1 MTESCEKVWDALMRF
16 DEAYSGNV
24 FIKSHPNFEES
35 QVVLYGMPMDWTV
48 SYRPGSRFG
57 PARIREVSIG
67 LEEYSA
73 YLDRELEEVKYF
85 DAGDIPLPFGNAQ
98 RSLDIIE
105 EFVDQILAAG
115 KFPLG
120 MGGEH
125 LVSWP
130 VMRAV
135 YKKYPDLAIIH
146 FDAHTDL
153 RENYEGEPLSH
164 STPIRKIAEHIG
176 PKNVYSFG
184 IRSGMKEEFVW
195 AKENG
200 MHISKFE
207 VLEPLKEILPTLAGR
222 PVYVTIDIDVL
233 DPAHAPGTGTVDCG
247 GITSKELL
255 ASIHAIARS
264 EVNVVGGDLVE
275 VAPIYDPSEQ
285 TANTASKL
293 LREMLLGWVK

>member
-1 MTESCEKVWDALMRF
+1 MRF

-24 FIKSHPNFEES
+24 FIKSHPSYEES
-35 QVVLYGMPMDWTV
+35 EAVIYGMPMDWTV

-67 LEEYSA
+67 LEEYSP
-73 YLDRELEEVKYF
+73 YLDRELEEVKYY
-85 DAGDIPLPFGNAQ
+85 DAGDIPLPFGNPQ
-98 RSLDIIE
+98 KSIDMIE
-105 EFVDQILAAG
+105 EFIDQLLAED

-130 VMRAV
+130 VIKAM

-146 FDAHTDL
+146 MDAHTDL
-153 RENYEGEPLSH
+153 RVDYEGEPLSH
-164 STPIRKIAEHIG
+164 STPIRKAADLIG
-176 PKNVYSFG
+176 PRNIYSFG
-184 IRSGMKEEFVW
+184 IRSGMKEEFQW
-195 AKENG
+195 AKEVG

-207 VLEPLKEILPTLAGR
+207 VHKPLKDILPKLAGR

-233 DPAHAPGTGTVDCG
+233 DPAHAPGTGTVDAG
-247 GITSKELL
+247 GITSRELL
-255 ASIHAIARS
+255 ASIHEIAHS
-264 EVNVVGGDLVE
+264 DVKVVGADLVE

-293 LREMLLGWVK
+293 IREMILGWVNKK

>member
-1 MTESCEKVWDALMRF
+1 MRF
-16 DEAYSGNV
+16 DEAYSGKV
-24 FIKSHPNFEES
+24 FIGSHPTWEDAK
-35 QVVLYGMPMDWTV
+35 VILYGMPMDWTV

-57 PARIREVSIG
+57 PNRIREVSIG
-67 LEEYSA
+67 LEEYSP
-73 YLDRELEEVKYF
+73 YLDRELHEVPFF

-98 RSLDIIE
+98 KSLDLIE
-105 EFVDQILAAG
+105 EYVDSILEKG

-130 VMRAV
+130 VFRAM

-146 FDAHTDL
+146 MDAHTDL
-153 RENYEGEPLSH
+153 REEYEGEPLSH
-164 STPIRKIAEHIG
+164 STPILKVAGLIGAE
-176 PKNVYSFG
+176 NVFSFG
-184 IRSGMKEEFVW
+184 IRSGMKEEFEW
-195 AKENG
+195 AKEAG

-207 VLEPLKEILPTLAGR
+207 VLEPLKQVLPKLKGR

-233 DPAHAPGTGTVDCG
+233 DPAHAPGTGTVDAG

-255 ASIHAIARS
+255 ASIHAIAGS
-264 EVNVVGGDLVE
+264 DVQVVGADLVE
-275 VAPIYDPSEQ
+275 VAPVYDHSDQ

-293 LREMLLGWVK
+293 LREMLLGFVK

>member
-1 MTESCEKVWDALMRF
+1 MRF

-24 FIKSHPNFEES
+24 FIKSHPSYEES
-35 QVVLYGMPMDWTV
+35 SVVLYGMPMDWTV

-57 PARIREVSIG
+57 PTRIREVSIG

-73 YLDRELEEVKYF
+73 YLDRELEEVKYY

-98 RSLDIIE
+98 RSLDMIE
-105 EFVDQILAAG
+105 DYIDGLLADG
-115 KFPLG
+115 KTPFG

-130 VMRAV
+130 VMKAV
-135 YKKYPDLAIIH
+135 AKKHPNLAIIH
-146 FDAHTDL
+146 MDAHTDL
-153 RENYEGEPLSH
+153 REEYEGEPLSH

-184 IRSGMKEEFVW
+184 IRSGMREEFQW

-233 DPAHAPGTGTVDCG
+233 DPAHAPGTGTVDAG

-255 ASIHAIARS
+255 ASIHEIARS
-264 EVNVVGGDLVE
+264 EVNVVGADLVE

-293 LREMLLGWVK
+293 IREMLLGWM

>member
-1 MTESCEKVWDALMRF
+1 MRF
-16 DEAYSGNV
+16 DEAYSGKV
-24 FIKSHPNFEES
+24 FIGSHPTWEDAK
-35 QVVLYGMPMDWTV
+35 VILYGMPMDWTV

-57 PARIREVSIG
+57 PNRIREVSIG
-67 LEEYSA
+67 LEEYSP
-73 YLDRELEEVKYF
+73 YLDRELHEVPFF

-98 RSLDIIE
+98 KSLDLIE
-105 EFVDQILAAG
+105 EYVDSILEKG

-130 VMRAV
+130 VFRAM

-146 FDAHTDL
+146 MDAHTDL
-153 RENYEGEPLSH
+153 REEYEGEPLSH
-164 STPIRKIAEHIG
+164 STPIRKAAGLIG
-176 PKNVYSFG
+176 PKNVFSFG
-184 IRSGMKEEFVW
+184 IRSGMKEEFEW
-195 AKENG
+195 AKEAG

-207 VLEPLKEILPTLAGR
+207 VLEPLKQVLPKLKGR

-233 DPAHAPGTGTVDCG
+233 DPAHAPGTGTVDAG

-255 ASIHAIARS
+255 ASIHAIAGS
-264 EVNVVGGDLVE
+264 DVHVVGADLVE
-275 VAPIYDPSEQ
+275 VAPVYDHSDQ

-293 LREMLLGWVK
+293 LREMLLGFVK

>member
-1 MTESCEKVWDALMRF
+1 MRS

-24 FIKSHPNFEES
+24 FIKSHPSYEES
-35 QVVLYGMPMDWTV
+35 EAVIYGMPMDWTV

-67 LEEYSA
+67 LEEYSP
-73 YLDRELEEVKYF
+73 YLDRELEEVKYY
-85 DAGDIPLPFGNAQ
+85 DAGDIPLPFGNPQ
-98 RSLDIIE
+98 KSIDMIE
-105 EFVDQILAAG
+105 EFIDQLLAED

-130 VMRAV
+130 VIKAM

-146 FDAHTDL
+146 MDAHTDL
-153 RENYEGEPLSH
+153 RVDYEGEPLSH
-164 STPIRKIAEHIG
+164 STPIRKAADLIG
-176 PKNVYSFG
+176 PRNIYSFG
-184 IRSGMKEEFVW
+184 IRSGMKEEFQW
-195 AKENG
+195 AKEVG

-207 VLEPLKEILPTLAGR
+207 VHKPLKDILPKLAGR

-233 DPAHAPGTGTVDCG
+233 DPAHAPGTGTVDAG
-247 GITSKELL
+247 GITSRELL
-255 ASIHAIARS
+255 ASIHEIAHS
-264 EVNVVGGDLVE
+264 DVKVVGADLVE

-293 LREMLLGWVK
+293 IREMILGWVNKK

>member
-1 MTESCEKVWDALMRF
+1 MRF
-16 DEAYSGNV
+16 DEAYSGNI
-24 FIKSHPNFEES
+24 FIKSHQNFEES
-35 QVVLYGMPMDWTV
+35 QAVLYGMPMDWTV
-48 SYRPGSRFG
+48 SFRPGSRFG
-57 PARIREVSIG
+57 PTRIREVSVG
-67 LEEYSA
+67 LEEYSP
-73 YLDRELEEVKYF
+73 YLDRELEDVKYF

-98 RSLDIIE
+98 KSLDMIE
-105 EFVDQILAAG
+105 DFVDKVLAAG

-130 VMRAV
+130 VMKAV
-135 YKKYPDLAIIH
+135 FKKYPDLAIIH
-146 FDAHTDL
+146 MDAHTDL
-153 RENYEGEPLSH
+153 REDYEGEPLSH

-176 PKNVYSFG
+176 PKNVFSFG
-184 IRSGMKEEFVW
+184 IRSGMKEEFDW
-195 AKENG
+195 AKKVG

-207 VLEPLKEILPTLAGR
+207 VHQPLKEILPKLAGR

-255 ASIHAIARS
+255 ASIHEIAKS
-264 EVNVVGGDLVE
+264 DVKVVGADLVE

-293 LREMLLGWVK
+293 IREMILGWIK

>member
-1 MTESCEKVWDALMRF
+1 MRF
-16 DEAYSGNV
+16 DEQYSGNV
-24 FIKSHPNFEES
+24 FIKSHPSYEES
-35 QVVLYGMPMDWTV
+35 QAVLYGMPMDWTV

-67 LEEYSA
+67 LEEYSF
-73 YLDRELEEVKYF
+73 YLDRELDDVKYF

-105 EFVDQILAAG
+105 EYIDGLLADG
-115 KFPLG
+115 KIPFG

-130 VMRAV
+130 VMKAI

-146 FDAHTDL
+146 MDAHTDL
-153 RENYEGEPLSH
+153 REEYEGEPLSH

-184 IRSGMKEEFVW
+184 IRSGMKEELEW
-195 AKENG
+195 AKKNG
-200 MHISKFE
+200 MHISKFD
-207 VLEPLKEILPTLAGR
+207 VHEPIKKILPQLAGR

-233 DPAHAPGTGTVDCG
+233 DPAHAPGTGTVDAG
-247 GITSKELL
+247 GITSRELL
-255 ASIHAIARS
+255 ATIHEIARS
-264 EVNVVGGDLVE
+264 EVNVVGADLVE
-275 VAPIYDPSEQ
+275 VAPIYDHSEQ
-285 TANTASKL
+285 TANTASKII
-293 LREMLLGWVK
+293 REMLLGFVK

>member
-1 MTESCEKVWDALMRF
+1 MRF
-16 DEAYSGNV
+16 DESYSGNV
-24 FIKSHPNFEES
+24 FIKSYPNYEES

-48 SYRPGSRFG
+48 SFRPGSRFG
-57 PARIREVSIG
+57 PARIREVSVG
-67 LEEYSA
+67 LEEYSP
-73 YLDRELEEVKYF
+73 YLDRELDEVKYF
-85 DAGDIPLPFGNAQ
+85 DAGDIPLPFGNPQ
-98 RSLDIIE
+98 RSLDMIE
-105 EFVDQILAAG
+105 EFVDKVIG
-115 KFPLG
+115 DNKFPLG

-125 LVSWP
+125 LVSWG
-130 VMRAV
+130 VFQAM

-146 FDAHTDL
+146 MDAHTDL
-153 RENYEGEPLSH
+153 RDEYEGEPLSH
-164 STPIRKIAEHIG
+164 STPIKKVANLIG

-184 IRSGMKEEFVW
+184 IRSGMKEEFRW
-195 AKENG
+195 AKEVG

-233 DPAHAPGTGTVDCG
+233 DPAHAPGTGTVDAG

-255 ASIHAIARS
+255 ASIHEIARS
-264 EVNVVGGDLVE
+264 NVQVVGADLVE

-293 LREMLLGWVK
+293 IREMILGFVK

>member
-1 MTESCEKVWDALMRF
+1 MRF
-16 DEAYSGNV
+16 DEAYSGKV
-24 FIKSHPNFEES
+24 FIGSHPTWEEAK
-35 QVVLYGMPMDWTV
+35 VILYGMPMDWTV

-57 PARIREVSIG
+57 PNRIREVSIG
-67 LEEYSA
+67 LEEYSP
-73 YLDRELEEVKYF
+73 YLDRELHEVPFF

-98 RSLDIIE
+98 KSLDLIE
-105 EFVDQILAAG
+105 EYVDSILEKG

-130 VMRAV
+130 VFRAM

-146 FDAHTDL
+146 MDAHTDL
-153 RENYEGEPLSH
+153 REEYEGEPLSH
-164 STPIRKIAEHIG
+164 STPIRKAAGLIG
-176 PKNVYSFG
+176 PENVFSFG
-184 IRSGMKEEFVW
+184 IRSGMKEEFEW
-195 AKENG
+195 AKEAG

-207 VLEPLKEILPTLAGR
+207 VLEPLKQVLPKLKGR

-233 DPAHAPGTGTVDCG
+233 DPAHAPGTGTVDAG

-255 ASIHAIARS
+255 ASIHAIAGS
-264 EVNVVGGDLVE
+264 DVHVVGADLVE
-275 VAPIYDPSEQ
+275 VAPVYDHSDQ

-293 LREMLLGWVK
+293 LREMLLGFVK

>member
-1 MTESCEKVWDALMRF
+1 MKEEQNMRF

-24 FIKSHPNFEES
+24 FIGSHPVFEES
-35 QVVLYGMPMDWTV
+35 EAVLYGMPMDWTV

-57 PARIREVSIG
+57 PTRIREVSIG
-67 LEEYSA
+67 LEEYSP

-85 DAGDIPLPFGNAQ
+85 DAGDIPLPFGNPQ
-98 RSLDIIE
+98 RSLNMIE
-105 EFVDQILAAG
+105 EYIDQLLAAD

-130 VMRAV
+130 VMKAI

-146 FDAHTDL
+146 MDAHTDL
-153 RENYEGEPLSH
+153 REEYEGEPLSH
-164 STPIRKIAEHIG
+164 STPIRKVAELIG
-176 PKNVYSFG
+176 PENVYSFG
-184 IRSGMKEEFVW
+184 IRSGMKGEFQW

-233 DPAHAPGTGTVDCG
+233 DPAHAPGTGTVDAG

-255 ASIHAIARS
+255 ASIHAIAKSDLRI
-264 EVNVVGGDLVE
+264 VGGDLVE

-293 LREMLLGWVK
+293 IREMILGWVQKK

>member
-1 MTESCEKVWDALMRF
+1 MRF
-16 DEAYSGNV
+16 DEAYSGKV
-24 FIKSHPNFEES
+24 FIGSHPTWEDAE
-35 QVVLYGMPMDWTV
+35 VILYGMPMDWTV

-57 PARIREVSIG
+57 PNRIREVSIG
-67 LEEYSA
+67 LEEYSP
-73 YLDRELEEVKYF
+73 YLDRELHEVPFF

-98 RSLDIIE
+98 KSLDLIE
-105 EFVDQILAAG
+105 EYVDSILEKG

-130 VMRAV
+130 VFRAM

-146 FDAHTDL
+146 MDAHTDL
-153 RENYEGEPLSH
+153 REEYEGEPLSH
-164 STPIRKIAEHIG
+164 STPIRKVAGLIG
-176 PKNVYSFG
+176 PENVYSFG
-184 IRSGMKEEFVW
+184 IRSGMKEEFEW
-195 AKENG
+195 AKEAG

-207 VLEPLKEILPTLAGR
+207 VLEPLKQVLPKLKGR

-233 DPAHAPGTGTVDCG
+233 DPAHAPGTGTVDAG

-255 ASIHAIARS
+255 ASIHAIAGS
-264 EVNVVGGDLVE
+264 DVHVVGADLVE
-275 VAPIYDPSEQ
+275 VAPVYDHSDQ

-293 LREMLLGWVK
+293 LREMLLGFVK

>member
-1 MTESCEKVWDALMRF
+1 MRF

-24 FIKSHPNFEES
+24 FIKSHPSFEES
-35 QVVLYGMPMDWTV
+35 KAVIYGMPMDWTV
-48 SYRPGSRFG
+48 SFRPGSRFG

-67 LEEYSA
+67 LEEYSP
-73 YLDRELEEVKYF
+73 YQDKELEEVKYF

-98 RSLDIIE
+98 RSLDMIE
-105 EFVDQILAAG
+105 DYIDGLLAEG

-130 VMRAV
+130 VMKAM

-153 RENYEGEPLSH
+153 RDSYEGEPLSH
-164 STPIRKIAEHIG
+164 STPIKKVCDLIG

-184 IRSGMKEEFVW
+184 IRSGMKEEFEW
-195 AKENG
+195 AKEVG
-200 MHISKFE
+200 MNLFKFE
-207 VLEPLKEILPTLAGR
+207 VLEPLKKVLPTLAGR

-233 DPAHAPGTGTVDCG
+233 DPAHAPGTGTLEAG
-247 GITSKELL
+247 GITSKEMLD
-255 ASIHAIARS
+255 SILAIANS
-264 EVNVVGGDLVE
+264 DINVVGADLVE
-275 VAPIYDPSEQ
+275 VAPVYDHAEQ
-285 TANTASKL
+285 TQVAASKFI
-293 LREMLLGWVK
+293 REILLGWVK

>member
-1 MTESCEKVWDALMRF
+1 MRF

-73 YLDRELEEVKYF
+73 YLDRELEEVKYY
-85 DAGDIPLPFGNAQ
+85 DAGDIPLPFGNPQ
-98 RSLDIIE
+98 KSIDMIE
-105 EFVDQILAAG
+105 DFVDQVLAAG

-130 VMRAV
+130 VMKAM

-153 RENYEGEPLSH
+153 REEYEGEPLSH

-176 PKNVYSFG
+176 PSNVYSFG

-293 LREMLLGWVK
+293 IREMLLGWVK

>member
-1 MTESCEKVWDALMRF
+1 MRF
-16 DEAYSGNV
+16 DEAYSGKV
-24 FIKSHPNFEES
+24 FIGS
-35 QVVLYGMPMDWTV
+35 QPTWEDAKVILYGMPMDWTV

-57 PARIREVSIG
+57 PNRIREVSIG
-67 LEEYSA
+67 LEEYSP
-73 YLDRELEEVKYF
+73 YLDRELHEVPFF

-98 RSLDIIE
+98 KSLDLIE
-105 EFVDQILAAG
+105 EYVDSILEKG

-130 VMRAV
+130 VFRAM

-146 FDAHTDL
+146 MDAHTDL
-153 RENYEGEPLSH
+153 REEYEGEPLSH
-164 STPIRKIAEHIG
+164 STPIRKVAGLIGAE
-176 PKNVYSFG
+176 NVFSFG
-184 IRSGMKEEFVW
+184 IRSGMKEEFEW
-195 AKENG
+195 AKEAG

-207 VLEPLKEILPTLAGR
+207 VLEPLKQVLPKLKGR

-233 DPAHAPGTGTVDCG
+233 DPAHAPGTGTVDAG

-255 ASIHAIARS
+255 ASIHAIAGS
-264 EVNVVGGDLVE
+264 DVQVVGADLVE
-275 VAPIYDPSEQ
+275 VAPVYDHSDQ

-293 LREMLLGWVK
+293 LREMLLGFVK

>member
-1 MTESCEKVWDALMRF
+1 MRF

-24 FIKSHPNFEES
+24 FIGSHPVFEES
-35 QVVLYGMPMDWTV
+35 EAVLYGMPMDWTV

-57 PARIREVSIG
+57 PTRIREVSIG
-67 LEEYSA
+67 LEEYSP

-85 DAGDIPLPFGNAQ
+85 DAGDIPLPFGNPQ
-98 RSLDIIE
+98 RSLNMIE
-105 EFVDQILAAG
+105 EYIGQLLAAD

-130 VMRAV
+130 VMKAM

-146 FDAHTDL
+146 MDAHTDL
-153 RENYEGEPLSH
+153 REEYEGEPLSH
-164 STPIRKIAEHIG
+164 STPIRKVAELIG
-176 PKNVYSFG
+176 PENVYSFG
-184 IRSGMKEEFVW
+184 IRSGMKEEFQW

-233 DPAHAPGTGTVDCG
+233 DPAHAPGTGTVDAG

-255 ASIHAIARS
+255 ASIHAIAKSDLRI
-264 EVNVVGGDLVE
+264 VGGDLVE

-293 LREMLLGWVK
+293 IREMILGWVQKK

>member
-1 MTESCEKVWDALMRF
+1 MRF
-16 DEAYSGNV
+16 DEAYAGNL
-24 FIKSHPNFEES
+24 FMKSHQNFEEA
-35 QVVLYGMPMDWTV
+35 QAVLYGMPMDWTV

-57 PARIREVSIG
+57 PTRIREVSPG

-98 RSLDIIE
+98 RSLDMIE

-125 LVSWP
+125 LVAWP
-130 VMRAV
+130 VMKAV

-153 RENYEGEPLSH
+153 RTEYEGEPLSH

-184 IRSGMKEEFVW
+184 IRSGMKEEFEW
-195 AKENG
+195 AKQNG
-200 MHISKFE
+200 MHISKFD
-207 VLEPLKEILPTLAGR
+207 VHQPLKEILPTLSGR
-222 PVYVTIDIDVL
+222 SVYVTIDIDVL
-233 DPAHAPGTGTVDCG
+233 DPAHAPGTGTVDAG
-247 GITSKELL
+247 GITSRELL
-255 ASIHAIARS
+255 ASIHEIARS
-264 EVNVVGGDLVE
+264 DVKVVGADLVE
-275 VAPIYDPSEQ
+275 VAPIYDNSEQ
-285 TANTASKL
+285 TVNTASKMI
-293 LREMLLGWVK
+293 REMILGFVK

>member
-1 MTESCEKVWDALMRF
+1 MRF

-24 FIKSHPNFEES
+24 FIGSHPVFEES
-35 QVVLYGMPMDWTV
+35 EAVLYGMPMDWTV

-57 PARIREVSIG
+57 PTRIREVSIG
-67 LEEYSA
+67 LEEYSP

-85 DAGDIPLPFGNAQ
+85 DAGDIPLPFGNPQ
-98 RSLDIIE
+98 RSLNMIE
-105 EFVDQILAAG
+105 EYIDQLLAAD

-130 VMRAV
+130 VMKAMS
-135 YKKYPDLAIIH
+135 KKYPDLAIIH
-146 FDAHTDL
+146 MDAHTDL
-153 RENYEGEPLSH
+153 REEYEGEPLSH
-164 STPIRKIAEHIG
+164 STPIRKVAELIG
-176 PKNVYSFG
+176 PENVYSFG
-184 IRSGMKEEFVW
+184 IRSGMKEEFQW

-207 VLEPLKEILPTLAGR
+207 VLEPLKEILPTLADR

-233 DPAHAPGTGTVDCG
+233 DPAHAPGTGTVDAG

-255 ASIHAIARS
+255 ASIHAIAKSDLRI
-264 EVNVVGGDLVE
+264 VGGDLVE

-293 LREMLLGWVK
+293 IREMILGWVQKK

>member
-1 MTESCEKVWDALMRF
+1 MRF
-16 DEAYSGNV
+16 DEAYQGNM
-24 FIKSHPNFEES
+24 FIKSHQNFEES

-48 SYRPGSRFG
+48 SFRPGSRFG
-57 PARIREVSIG
+57 PARIREVSVG

-98 RSLDIIE
+98 RSLDMIE
-105 EFVDQILAAG
+105 DFVDQVLAAG

-125 LVSWP
+125 LVTWP
-130 VMRAV
+130 VIKAM

-146 FDAHTDL
+146 MDAHTDL
-153 RENYEGEPLSH
+153 REEYEGEPLSH
-164 STPIRKIAEHIG
+164 STPIRKAAGLIG
-176 PKNVYSFG
+176 PTNVYSFG
-184 IRSGMKEEFVW
+184 IRSGMKEEFQW
-195 AKENG
+195 AKEVG

-207 VLEPLKEILPTLAGR
+207 VLEPLKEVLPKLAGR

-233 DPAHAPGTGTVDCG
+233 DPAHAPGTGTVDAG

-255 ASIHAIARS
+255 ASIHEIARS
-264 EVNVVGGDLVE
+264 NVNVVGADLVE
-275 VAPIYDPSEQ
+275 VAPVYDVSEQ

-293 LREMLLGWVK
+293 LREMILGWIK

>member
-1 MTESCEKVWDALMRF
+1 MKRF

-24 FIKSHPNFEES
+24 FIKSHPNYDES
-35 QVVLYGMPMDWTV
+35 QAVIYGMPMDWTV

-57 PARIREVSIG
+57 PQRIREASIG
-67 LEEYSA
+67 LEEYSP
-73 YLDRELEEVKYF
+73 YLDRDLEEVKYF
-85 DAGDIPLPFGNAQ
+85 DVGDIPLPFGNPQ
-98 RSLDIIE
+98 KSIDYIE
-105 EFVDQILAAG
+105 GFVRQLLQDG
-115 KFPLG
+115 KIPVG

-130 VMRAV
+130 VMKAV
-135 YKKYPDLAIIH
+135 AEKHPDLAIIH
-146 FDAHTDL
+146 MDAHTDL
-153 RENYEGEPLSH
+153 RVSYEGEALSH

-184 IRSGMKEEFVW
+184 IRSGMKEEFEW

-207 VLEPLKEILPTLAGR
+207 VLEPLKEVLPTLAGR

-247 GITSKELL
+247 GITSRELL
-255 ASIHAIARS
+255 ASIHAIAGS
-264 EVNVVGGDLVE
+264 DVNVVGFDLVE

-285 TANTASKL
+285 TVNTASKL
-293 LREMLLGWVK
+293 IREMLLGWLK

>member
-1 MTESCEKVWDALMRF
+1 MRF

-24 FIKSHPNFEES
+24 FIKSHPSFEES
-35 QVVLYGMPMDWTV
+35 EAVLYGMPMDWTV
-48 SYRPGSRFG
+48 SFRPGSRFG
-57 PARIREVSIG
+57 PTRIREVSIG
-67 LEEYSA
+67 LEEYSP
-73 YLDRELEEVKYF
+73 YLDRELEEVKFY
-85 DAGDIPLPFGNAQ
+85 DAGDIPLPFGNPQ
-98 RSLDIIE
+98 RSIDMIE
-105 EFVDQILAAG
+105 KFVDGVLDAG

-125 LVSWP
+125 LVTWP
-130 VMRAV
+130 VIKAM
-135 YKKYPDLAIIH
+135 YKKYPDMAIIH
-146 FDAHTDL
+146 MDAHTDL
-153 RENYEGEPLSH
+153 REDYEGEPLSH
-164 STPIRKIAEHIG
+164 ASIIRKSAELIG

-184 IRSGMKEEFVW
+184 IRSGLKEEFQW

-207 VLEPLKEILPTLAGR
+207 VLEPLKEVLPQLAGR

-255 ASIHAIARS
+255 ASIHEITRS
-264 EVNVVGGDLVE
+264 EINVVGCDLVE

-293 LREMLLGWVK
+293 IREMLLGWVQKG

>member
-1 MTESCEKVWDALMRF
+1 MRF
-16 DEAYSGNV
+16 DEAYSGKV
-24 FIKSHPNFEES
+24 FIGSHPTWEDAK
-35 QVVLYGMPMDWTV
+35 VILYGMPMDWTV

-57 PARIREVSIG
+57 PNRIREVSIG
-67 LEEYSA
+67 LEEYSP
-73 YLDRELEEVKYF
+73 YLERELHEVPFF

-98 RSLDIIE
+98 KSLDLIE
-105 EFVDQILAAG
+105 EYVDSILEKG

-130 VMRAV
+130 VFRAM

-146 FDAHTDL
+146 MDAHTDL
-153 RENYEGEPLSH
+153 REEYEGEPLSH
-164 STPIRKIAEHIG
+164 STPIRKVAGLIG
-176 PKNVYSFG
+176 PENVFSFG
-184 IRSGMKEEFVW
+184 IRSGMKEEFEW
-195 AKENG
+195 AKEAG

-207 VLEPLKEILPTLAGR
+207 VLEPLKQVLPKLKGR

-233 DPAHAPGTGTVDCG
+233 DPAHAPGTGTVDAG

-255 ASIHAIARS
+255 ASIHAIAGS
-264 EVNVVGGDLVE
+264 DVQVVGADLVE
-275 VAPIYDPSEQ
+275 VAPVYDHSDQ

-293 LREMLLGWVK
+293 LREMLLGFVK